1 MIRFRK
7 WAEHNKSAIKDII
20 RTRTKRGV
28 RVDAPVA
35 MTKVLLVVKFDANF
49 ERFAATAGG
58 EMAETYFLRA
68 IQYAADRDGF
78 LGSIRVPRD
87 RFGAVVLSRQWHQCS
102 RASGEKVYDALLSSD
117 ICVTCSDADFEAELR
132 RVIAVMSADKTAN
145 KTGIM
150 SPPPSPSPS
159 LAPSPLAPLPGG
171 TIAPSADEPQERNGS
186 DRHLRPRDRERFA
199 KVLEYVVKCYRMT
212 HEQNLARDLRRRFEA
227 NAVSDAEIRDA
238 LSGPLSWVTPEKLAR
253 FINNK
258 PSD

>member
-49 ERFAATAGG
+49 ERFASTVGG

-102 RASGEKVYDALLSSD
+102 RASGEKVYDALLSSG
-117 ICVTCSDADFEAELR
+117 ICVTCADADFEAELR
-132 RVIAVMSADKTAN
+132 RVIAVMSADKTKD

-150 SPPPSPSPS
+150 SPPPSPT
-159 LAPSPLAPLPGG
+159 PSPTPFPPSPLPGG
-171 TIAPSADEPQERNGS
+171 ESSPSAAEPQERNGS
-186 DRHLRPRDRERFA
+186 DHHVRPRDRERFE
-199 KVLEYVVKCYRMT
+199 KVLEYVIRCGAG
-212 HEQNLARDLRRRFEA
+212 HEQAFALETRRRFRA
-227 NAVSDAEIRDA
+227 SGVTDPEITSI
-238 LSGPLSWVTPEKLAR
+238 LSGTFRWVTPEKLAR